1 MFKSF
6 YPSIWINSIYKDV
19 DFNKLYKKGYRGI
32 ISDIDNTLVEHDADA
47 NDQAVEFCQRLKDIG
62 FELCLISNN
71 DQERVSRFNKDVKAH
86 MIYNGKKPLPGS
98 YNRAMELMGTN
109 KKNTIFVGDQ
119 LFTDILG
126 ANIVGIKSILV
137 EPISPREEI
146 QIVIKRFFE
155 KIVLYFYKRDI
166 SKRKKNGF

>member
-1 MFKSF
+1 
-6 YPSIWINSIYKDV
+6 
-19 DFNKLYKKGYRGI
+19 
-32 ISDIDNTLVEHDADA
+32 
-47 NDQAVEFCQRLKDIG
+47 
-62 FELCLISNN
+62 
-71 DQERVSRFNKDVKAH
+71 

-166 SKRKKNGF
+166 SKRKKKGF